1 MTGIYKKFKSGT
13 DIRGIGIGNGDEPLY
28 MSDEFISKASAA
40 FADFL
45 SEKTGKVADKLTVAI
60 GHDPRLSA
68 GRISAAVVRGLAL
81 RGVNI
86 IDCSLSSTPAM
97 FMAVLD
103 LPCDGS
109 VQMTAS
115 HHPGDRNGLKF
126 SPSTADLIRPIS
138 LTYLKK
144 RRISN
149 SAMLLPK

>member
-1 MTGIYKKFKSGT
+1 MTQKKQGGTDMTGIYKKFKSGT

-45 SEKTGKVADKLTVAI
+45 SEKKTGKAADKLTVAI

-86 IDCSLSSTPAM
+86 IDCSLSSTP
-97 FMAVLD
+97 
-103 LPCDGS
+103 PCLWLCS
-109 VQMTAS
+109 ICPVTA
-115 HHPGDRNGLKF
+115 PFR
-126 SPSTADLIRPIS
+126 
-138 LTYLKK
+138 
-144 RRISN
+144 
-149 SAMLLPK
+149 

>member
-45 SEKTGKVADKLTVAI
+45 SEKTGKAVDKLTVAI

-103 LPCDGS
+103 LP
-109 VQMTAS
+109 
-115 HHPGDRNGLKF
+115 
-126 SPSTADLIRPIS
+126 
-138 LTYLKK
+138 
-144 RRISN
+144 
-149 SAMLLPK
+149 AMLRPDDREPPPGRQKRTQIFHRRRRT

>member
-45 SEKTGKVADKLTVAI
+45 SEKTGKAVDKLTVAI

-109 VQMTAS
+109 VQMLS
-115 HHPGDRNGLKF
+115 
-126 SPSTADLIRPIS
+126 LIHI
-138 LTYLKK
+138 
-144 RRISN
+144 
-149 SAMLLPK
+149 